1 MHEAR
6 LEGNGTPGGGAK
18 RYKRNAHNQRTTA
31 TLNSRTANVGGRQTG
46 AHNGP
51 TNWARK
57 WWANGIDDAN
67 TPESKYSISP
77 ICSMCSISSMCS
89 IRSMCCARLLELGP
103 YYSLCYLVTHT
114 NTLLRTRCQSCTH
127 SRNNSHCNNS
137 HYSGIRLLH
146 NLHIFHVLASSGLIT
161 NIHTLHSRSHPAH
174 SHTAHTQRD
183 IWRNTQHTVLT
194 TTQEP
199 LHTRYQTS
207 RLFQAIC
214 RYIFF
219 ATDPPR
225 ADYLATA
232 DEEKIVVSP
241 RIENIRV
248 YYAHRASEEDEAFS
262 FLPLGMLLTVLLR
275 RTIGRAIM
283 RSDTSTCRFV
293 DCHKHHRVLHRGFDA
308 HTQTSEI
315 AITQCS
321 TIVEHVI
328 TVLQR
333 IATTISDNSWTR

>member
-6 LEGNGTPGGGAK
+6 LDGNGTPGGGAK

-199 LHTRYQTS
+199 LAHALPNVASFSGDLPLHLFCNRPASSRLPSYRRRGEDRRVTAHREHTSLLRTSCERGRRSVLIPSVGYVANRFTTSHNRSRDHAIRHQHVSICRLSQTS
-207 RLFQAIC
+207 SC
-214 RYIFF
+214 
-219 ATDPPR
+219 P
-225 ADYLATA
+225 
-232 DEEKIVVSP
+232 SP
-241 RIENIRV
+241 R
-248 YYAHRASEEDEAFS
+248 
-262 FLPLGMLLTVLLR
+262 LR
-275 RTIGRAIM
+275 RPHANERNRYHTMLHYRRACHNGITTYSDDNIG
-283 RSDTSTCRFV
+283 
-293 DCHKHHRVLHRGFDA
+293 
-308 HTQTSEI
+308 
-315 AITQCS
+315 
-321 TIVEHVI
+321 
-328 TVLQR
+328 
-333 IATTISDNSWTR
+333 